1 MCLRWREASGGGVA
15 VSRVGKKPI
24 PVPPEVKVEIGAD
37 GILVTGPKGS
47 LRQPPLPGVT
57 VTLAGNI
64 VQVER
69 ASDAKPH
76 RQMHGLMRTLI
87 ANMVQGVTE
96 GYRKQLQIVG
106 VGYRADL
113 DGRDLVLHLGYSHAI
128 RVPAPEGIAFAIEGK
143 NDVITVS
150 GINKVVVGQVAANI
164 RALRRP
170 EPYKGKGVR
179 YMGEVVRHKAG
190 KTGKV

>member
-1 MCLRWREASGGGVA
+1 VIEADV
-15 VSRVGKKPI
+15 VR
-24 PVPPEVKVEIGAD
+24 
-37 GILVTGPKGS
+37 
-47 LRQPPLPGVT
+47 
-57 VTLAGNI
+57 
-64 VQVER
+64 VER
-69 ASDAKPH
+69 QSDAKPH

-87 ANMVQGVTE
+87 ANMVLGVTE

-128 RVPAPEGIAFAIEGK
+128 RVTPPEGIVFAVEGR
-143 NDVITVS
+143 NDQIIVT
-150 GINKVVVGQVAANI
+150 GIDKVVVGQMAANI
-164 RALRRP
+164 RALRKP

-179 YMGEVVRHKAG
+179 YQGEVVRRKAG

>member
-1 MCLRWREASGGGVA
+1 M
-15 VSRVGKKPI
+15 SRIGKRPI
-24 PVPPEVKVEIGAD
+24 PVPPEVKVEIGAE
-37 GILVTGPKGS
+37 GIVVTGPKGS
-47 LRQPPLPGVT
+47 LRQPMLPGVT
-57 VTLAGNI
+57 VTLTGDT

-69 ASDAKPH
+69 VSDAKPH

-106 VGYRADL
+106 VGFRADL
-113 DGRDLVLHLGYSHAI
+113 DGRDLVLHLGFSHSI
-128 RVPAPEGIAFAIEGK
+128 RVAAPEGIDFTIGGK
-143 NDVITVS
+143 NDLVTVS
-150 GINKVVVGQVAANI
+150 GISKVAVGQVAANI

-179 YMGEVVRHKAG
+179 YLGEVVRHKAG